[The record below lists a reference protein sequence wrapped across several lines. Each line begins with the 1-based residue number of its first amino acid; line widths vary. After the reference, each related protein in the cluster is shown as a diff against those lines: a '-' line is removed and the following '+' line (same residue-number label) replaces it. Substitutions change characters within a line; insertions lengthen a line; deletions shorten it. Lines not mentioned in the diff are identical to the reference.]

1 MRMSTNSIEK
11 YKEEVVALKAKASS
25 VRKSA
30 NAQAKAMQRDGIA
43 AAAAYAYGA
52 WSKSRRTANQAMP
65 TFFDLDPELAATL
78 VLYAGGMVL
87 DGEAGE
93 VAHDAALGIVCGYAM
108 KKAST

>member
-1 MRMSTNSIEK
+1 MSSGIEK
-11 YKEEVVALKAKASS
+11 YKEELVKLRARSAGIKQ
-25 VRKSA
+25 RA
-30 NAQAKAMQRDGIA
+30 NAAAKGMQRDAVSA
-43 AAAAYAYGA
+43 ASAYAYGA

-78 VLYAGGMVL
+78 ALYAAGMAL

-93 VAHDAALGIVCGYAM
+93 LCHDAALGIACGYAM